1 MDFKKCFTP
10 ADFLLPKKDFE
21 KWAVIAC
28 DQYTSEQEY
37 WENASKIVGDTPS
50 ALNCILPEVYL
61 KEDNSSA
68 VKKINEKMTEYLDGD
83 VFDKILNSF
92 IYIERK
98 QSDGRIRY
106 GIVGKIDLEDYD
118 FTVGTSAA
126 IRATEQTVL
135 SRIPPRVEIRKN
147 APLEMP
153 HVMLLIDDP
162 DDSVLGGLKTKSQ
175 DFEKLYDFT
184 LMQNG
189 GEIKGYKVDQN
200 SALNI
205 TQNLSKLQNRHNGLL
220 FCVGDGNHSLAT
232 AKKCYELNP
241 NELNRYAAVE
251 VVNIHDSALDFEP
264 IYRVVFGTNPEKLIN
279 DFIAYCG
286 GESSD
291 ADAKEYT
298 CVYGET
304 ERIIRV
310 ETKEELPVASLQI
323 FLDEYLKENDGE
335 IDYIHGIDSTKKLC
349 KAENTVG
356 FIFEGMGKSQLFSA
370 VEKDGSLPR
379 KTFSMGHADDKRFY
393 IEARKIK

>member
-10 ADFLLPKKDFE
+10 ADFLLPKKDMD

-37 WENASKIVGDTPS
+37 WEKAKEIVGDTPS

-68 VKKINEKMTEYLDGD
+68 VKKINEKMAQYLDSG
-83 VFDKILNSF
+83 VFDEVKNSF
-92 IYIERK
+92 IYVERT
-98 QSDGRIRY
+98 QSDGRTRY
-106 GIVGKIDLEDYD
+106 GIVGKIDLECYD

-162 DDSVLGGLKTKSQ
+162 DDSALGQLKVKNG
-175 DFEKLYDFT
+175 DLEKLYDFT

-189 GEIKGYKVDQN
+189 GYIKGYKVDEN
-200 SALNI
+200 SALGI
-205 TQNLSKLQNRHNGLL
+205 MENLSKLAERHNGLL

-279 DFIAYCG
+279 AFIDYCG
-286 GESSD
+286 GESD
-291 ADAKEYT
+291 DENAKVYT
-298 CVYGET
+298 CVYGDT
-304 ERIIRV
+304 ERAIRV
-310 ETKEELPVASLQI
+310 KTKEELPVASLQI

-335 IDYIHGIDSTKKLC
+335 IDYIHGIDSVKKLC
-349 KAENTVG
+349 KTENTVG

>member
-1 MDFKKCFTP
+1 MDFKNCFTP
-10 ADFLLPKKDFE
+10 ADFLLPKKDFS

-37 WENASKIVGDTPS
+37 WRKAKEIVGDKPS

-61 KEDNSSA
+61 KDDNSDA
-68 VKKINEKMTEYLDGD
+68 VKKINEKMDEYLSQG
-83 VFDKILNSF
+83 VFDEVKNSF
-92 IYIERK
+92 IYVERK
-98 QSDGRIRY
+98 QCDGRTRF
-106 GIVGKIDLEDYD
+106 GIVGKIDLENYD
-118 FTVGTSAA
+118 FTVGTTAA

-162 DDSVLGGLKTKSQ
+162 EDSVFKGLKAKKENFQ
-175 DFEKLYDFT
+175 KLYDFT

-189 GEIKGYKVDQN
+189 GEIKGYKVDEAVAQ
-200 SALNI
+200 SVME
-205 TQNLSKLQNRHNGLL
+205 NLSKLAGNGGLL

-241 NELNRYAAVE
+241 NELNRFAAVE
-251 VVNIHDSALDFEP
+251 VVNIHDNALDFEP
-264 IYRVVFGTNPEKLIN
+264 IYRVVFGANAEKLIE
-279 DFIAYCG
+279 DFIKYCG
-286 GESSD
+286 GESD
-291 ADAKEYT
+291 NANAKEYI
-298 CVYGET
+298 CVYGDKERTIRLET
-304 ERIIRV
+304 R
-310 ETKEELPVASLQI
+310 EELPVASLQI
-323 FLDEYLKENDGE
+323 FLDKYLKENAGE
-335 IDYIHGIDSTKKLC
+335 VDYIHGIDSVKKLC
-349 KAENTVG
+349 KTENTVG